1 MIEFVDV
8 NKNFGEYHI
17 IKNLSMKIEKG
28 KITVIIGSSG
38 CGKTTTLKM
47 INKLILPTSG
57 KIYIDGEDTSQK
69 DTIKLRRNIGYVIQQ
84 TGLFPH
90 MTVKEN
96 IELIAKI
103 ENIDK
108 NKMNMRTR
116 ELMKMINLDYE
127 KFSERYPLEL
137 SGGQQQRVGVARAF
151 ALDPAIILMDEPF
164 SAVDPISRRQL
175 QDELIAIQKKLE
187 KTIVFVTHDIQ
198 EAVKI
203 ADKICL
209 LNNGEIMQYDTPENI
224 IKYPA
229 NNFVKK
235 LVSKNE
241 S

>member
-47 INKLILPTSG
+47 INKLIIHTSE
-57 KIYIDGEDTSQK
+57 KIYIDGEDISQK

-175 QDELIAIQKKLE
+175 QDELVAIQKKLE

-224 IKYPA
+224 IKNPK
-229 NNFVKK
+229 NDFVRKF
-235 LVSKNE
+235 VNG
-241 S
+241 

>member
-1 MIEFVDV
+1 
-8 NKNFGEYHI
+8 
-17 IKNLSMKIEKG
+17 
-28 KITVIIGSSG
+28 
-38 CGKTTTLKM
+38 
-47 INKLILPTSG
+47 
-57 KIYIDGEDTSQK
+57 
-69 DTIKLRRNIGYVIQQ
+69 
-84 TGLFPH
+84 

-175 QDELIAIQKKLE
+175 QDELVAIQKNLRKQL
-187 KTIVFVTHDIQ
+187 F
-198 EAVKI
+198 
-203 ADKICL
+203 L
-209 LNNGEIMQYDTPENI
+209 
-224 IKYPA
+224 
-229 NNFVKK
+229 
-235 LVSKNE
+235 
-241 S
+241 

>member
-1 MIEFVDV
+1 MIEFVDI

-47 INKLILPTSG
+47 INKLIIPTSG
-57 KIYIDGEDTSQK
+57 KIYIDGEDISQK

-224 IKYPA
+224 IKNPK
-229 NNFVKK
+229 NDFVRKF
-235 LVSKNE
+235 VNG
-241 S
+241 

>member
-47 INKLILPTSG
+47 INKLIIPTSG
-57 KIYIDGEDTSQK
+57 KIYIDGEDISQK

-137 SGGQQQRVGVARAF
+137 SVGQQQRVGVARAF

-164 SAVDPISRRQL
+164 SAVDPISRRHL
-175 QDELIAIQKKLE
+175 QDELVAIQKKLE

-224 IKYPA
+224 IKNPK
-229 NNFVKK
+229 NDFVRKF
-235 LVSKNE
+235 VNG
-241 S
+241 

>member
-1 MIEFVDV
+1 
-8 NKNFGEYHI
+8 
-17 IKNLSMKIEKG
+17 
-28 KITVIIGSSG
+28 
-38 CGKTTTLKM
+38 
-47 INKLILPTSG
+47 
-57 KIYIDGEDTSQK
+57 
-69 DTIKLRRNIGYVIQQ
+69 
-84 TGLFPH
+84 
-90 MTVKEN
+90 
-96 IELIAKI
+96 
-103 ENIDK
+103 
-108 NKMNMRTR
+108 MNMRTR

-175 QDELIAIQKKLE
+175 QDELVAIQKKLE

-224 IKYPA
+224 IKNPK
-229 NNFVKK
+229 NDFVRKF
-235 LVSKNE
+235 VNG
-241 S
+241 

>member
-47 INKLILPTSG
+47 INKLIIPTSG
-57 KIYIDGEDTSQK
+57 KIYIDGEDISQK

-175 QDELIAIQKKLE
+175 QDELVAIQKKLE

-224 IKYPA
+224 IKNPK
-229 NNFVKK
+229 NDFVRKF
-235 LVSKNE
+235 VNG
-241 S
+241 

>member
-1 MIEFVDV
+1 MIEFIDV

-17 IKNLSMKIEKG
+17 IKNLSLKIEKG

-38 CGKTTTLKM
+38 CGKTTILKM

-57 KIYIDGEDTSQK
+57 KIYIDGEDISQK

-108 NKMNMRTR
+108 NKMNAKTK
-116 ELMKMINLDYE
+116 ELMKMINLDYDI
-127 KFSERYPLEL
+127 FSERYPLEL

-151 ALDPAIILMDEPF
+151 PLNPAIILMDEPF

-224 IKYPA
+224 VKNPK
-229 NNFVKK
+229 NDFVRKF
-235 LVSKNE
+235 VNG
-241 S
+241 

>member
-1 MIEFVDV
+1 MIEFIDV
-8 NKNFGEYHI
+8 NKNFGKYHI
-17 IKNLSMKIEKG
+17 IKNLSLKIEKG

-57 KIYIDGEDTSQK
+57 KIYVDGEDISQK

-108 NKMNMRTR
+108 NRINIRTR

-164 SAVDPISRRQL
+164 SAIDPISRRQL

-224 IKYPA
+224 IKNPK
-229 NNFVKK
+229 NDFVRKF
-235 LVSKNE
+235 VNG
-241 S
+241 

>member
-57 KIYIDGEDTSQK
+57 KIYIDGEDISQK

-151 ALDPAIILMDEPF
+151 ALDPAIILIDEPF

-224 IKYPA
+224 IKNPK
-229 NNFVKK
+229 NDFVRKF
-235 LVSKNE
+235 VNG
-241 S
+241 

>member
-57 KIYIDGEDTSQK
+57 KIYIDGEDISQK

-175 QDELIAIQKKLE
+175 QDELVAIQKKLE

-224 IKYPA
+224 IKNPK
-229 NNFVKK
+229 NDFVRKF
-235 LVSKNE
+235 VNG
-241 S
+241 

>member
-47 INKLILPTSG
+47 INKLIIPTSG
-57 KIYIDGEDTSQK
+57 KIYIDGEDISQK

-96 IELIAKI
+96 IEVIAKI

-175 QDELIAIQKKLE
+175 QDELVAIQKKLE

-224 IKYPA
+224 IKNPK
-229 NNFVKK
+229 NDFVRKF
-235 LVSKNE
+235 VNG
-241 S
+241 

>member
-8 NKNFGEYHI
+8 NKKFGEYHI
-17 IKNLSMKIEKG
+17 IKNLSLKIERG

-57 KIYIDGEDTSQK
+57 KIYIDGEDISQK

-108 NKMNMRTR
+108 NKINARTR
-116 ELMKMINLDYE
+116 ELMKIINLDYE
-127 KFSERYPLEL
+127 IFSERYPLEL

-151 ALDPAIILMDEPF
+151 ALDPGIILMDEPF

-175 QDELIAIQKKLE
+175 QDELIAIQKKFE

-209 LNNGEIMQYDTPENI
+209 LNNGEIMQYDTPKNI
-224 IKYPA
+224 IKNPK
-229 NNFVKK
+229 NDFVRKFI
-235 LVSKNE
+235 NG
-241 S
+241 

>member
-47 INKLILPTSG
+47 INKLIIPTSG
-57 KIYIDGEDTSQK
+57 KIYIDGEDISQK

-116 ELMKMINLDYE
+116 ELMKMIKLDYE

-175 QDELIAIQKKLE
+175 QDELVAIQKKLE

-224 IKYPA
+224 IKNPK
-229 NNFVKK
+229 NDFVRKF
-235 LVSKNE
+235 VNG
-241 S
+241 

>member
-17 IKNLSMKIEKG
+17 IKNLSLKIEKG

-57 KIYIDGEDTSQK
+57 KIYIDGEDISQK

-108 NKMNMRTR
+108 NKINLRTK
-116 ELMKMINLDYE
+116 ELMKMINLDYAT
-127 KFSERYPLEL
+127 FFERYPLEL

-151 ALDPAIILMDEPF
+151 ALDPGIILMDEPF
-164 SAVDPISRRQL
+164 SAVDPISRKQL
-175 QDELIAIQKKLE
+175 QDELIDIQKKLG

-198 EAVKI
+198 EAIKI

-209 LNNGEIMQYDTPENI
+209 MNNGEIMQYDTPENI
-224 IKYPA
+224 IKNPK
-229 NNFVKK
+229 NDFVRKFI
-235 LVSKNE
+235 NG
-241 S
+241 

>member
-47 INKLILPTSG
+47 INKLIIPTSG
-57 KIYIDGEDTSQK
+57 KIYIDGEDISQK

-175 QDELIAIQKKLE
+175 QDELVAIQKKLE

-224 IKYPA
+224 IKNPK
-229 NNFVKK
+229 NDFVKK
-235 LVSKNE
+235 FVNG
-241 S
+241 

>member
-17 IKNLSMKIEKG
+17 IKNLSLKIEKG

-57 KIYIDGEDTSQK
+57 KIYIDGEDISQK

-108 NKMNMRTR
+108 NKINLRTK
-116 ELMKMINLDYE
+116 ELMKMINLDYAT
-127 KFSERYPLEL
+127 FSERYPLEL

-151 ALDPAIILMDEPF
+151 ALDPGIILME
-164 SAVDPISRRQL
+164 
-175 QDELIAIQKKLE
+175 
-187 KTIVFVTHDIQ
+187 
-198 EAVKI
+198 
-203 ADKICL
+203 
-209 LNNGEIMQYDTPENI
+209 
-224 IKYPA
+224 
-229 NNFVKK
+229 
-235 LVSKNE
+235 
-241 S
+241 

>member
-1 MIEFVDV
+1 MIEFVDI

-47 INKLILPTSG
+47 INKLIIPTFG
-57 KIYIDGEDTSQK
+57 KIYIDGEDISQK

-224 IKYPA
+224 IKNPK
-229 NNFVKK
+229 NDFVRKF
-235 LVSKNE
+235 VNG
-241 S
+241 

>member
-47 INKLILPTSG
+47 INKLIIPTSG
-57 KIYIDGEDTSQK
+57 KIYIDGEDISQK

-84 TGLFPH
+84 IGLFPH

-175 QDELIAIQKKLE
+175 QDELVAIQKKLE

-224 IKYPA
+224 IKNPK
-229 NNFVKK
+229 NDFVRKF
-235 LVSKNE
+235 VNG
-241 S
+241 

>member
-1 MIEFVDV
+1 MD
-8 NKNFGEYHI
+8 
-17 IKNLSMKIEKG
+17 
-28 KITVIIGSSG
+28 
-38 CGKTTTLKM
+38 TT
-47 INKLILPTSG
+47 KLTS
-57 KIYIDGEDTSQK
+57 
-69 DTIKLRRNIGYVIQQ
+69 
-84 TGLFPH
+84 
-90 MTVKEN
+90 
-96 IELIAKI
+96 
-103 ENIDK
+103 
-108 NKMNMRTR
+108 

-175 QDELIAIQKKLE
+175 QDELVAIQKKLE

-224 IKYPA
+224 IKNPK
-229 NNFVKK
+229 NDFVRKF
-235 LVSKNE
+235 VNG
-241 S
+241 

>member
-17 IKNLSMKIEKG
+17 IKNLSLTIEKG
-28 KITVIIGSSG
+28 KITVLIGSSG

-57 KIYIDGEDTSQK
+57 KIYIDGEDISQK

-108 NKMNMRTR
+108 NKINARTK
-116 ELMKMINLDYE
+116 ELMKIINLDYE
-127 KFSERYPLEL
+127 TFFERYPLEL

-151 ALDPAIILMDEPF
+151 ALDPGIILMDEPF

-175 QDELIAIQKKLE
+175 QDELIAIQKKFE

-209 LNNGEIMQYDTPENI
+209 LNNGEIMQYDTPKNI
-224 IKYPA
+224 IKNPK
-229 NNFVKK
+229 NDFVRKFI
-235 LVSKNE
+235 NG
-241 S
+241 

>member
-47 INKLILPTSG
+47 INKLIIPTSG
-57 KIYIDGEDTSQK
+57 KIYIDGEDISQK

-151 ALDPAIILMDEPF
+151 ALDPGIILMDEPF

-175 QDELIAIQKKLE
+175 QDELIAIQKKFE

-209 LNNGEIMQYDTPENI
+209 LNNGEIMQYDTPKNI
-224 IKYPA
+224 IKNPK
-229 NNFVKK
+229 NDFVRKFI
-235 LVSKNE
+235 NG
-241 S
+241 

>member
-17 IKNLSMKIEKG
+17 IKNLSMKIKKG

-224 IKYPA
+224 IKNPK
-229 NNFVKK
+229 NDFVRKF
-235 LVSKNE
+235 VNG
-241 S
+241 

>member
-47 INKLILPTSG
+47 INKLIIPTSG
-57 KIYIDGEDTSQK
+57 KIYIDGEDISQK

-175 QDELIAIQKKLE
+175 QDELVAIQKKLE
-187 KTIVFVTHDIQ
+187 KTIFFVTHDIQ

-224 IKYPA
+224 IKNPK
-229 NNFVKK
+229 NDFVRKF
-235 LVSKNE
+235 VNG
-241 S
+241 

>member
-1 MIEFVDV
+1 
-8 NKNFGEYHI
+8 
-17 IKNLSMKIEKG
+17 MKIEKG

-47 INKLILPTSG
+47 INKLIISTSG
-57 KIYIDGEDTSQK
+57 KIYIDGEDISQK

-224 IKYPA
+224 IKNPK
-229 NNFVKK
+229 NDFVRKF
-235 LVSKNE
+235 VNG
-241 S
+241 

>member
-28 KITVIIGSSG
+28 KITVIIGSSD

-47 INKLILPTSG
+47 INKLIIPTSG
-57 KIYIDGEDTSQK
+57 KIYIDGEDISQK

-175 QDELIAIQKKLE
+175 QDELVAIQKKLE

-224 IKYPA
+224 IKNPK
-229 NNFVKK
+229 NDFVRKF
-235 LVSKNE
+235 VNG
-241 S
+241 

>member
-1 MIEFVDV
+1 
-8 NKNFGEYHI
+8 
-17 IKNLSMKIEKG
+17 
-28 KITVIIGSSG
+28 
-38 CGKTTTLKM
+38 M
-47 INKLILPTSG
+47 INKLIIPTSG
-57 KIYIDGEDTSQK
+57 KIYIDGEDISQK

-175 QDELIAIQKKLE
+175 QDELVAIQKKLE

-224 IKYPA
+224 IKNPK
-229 NNFVKK
+229 NDFVRKF
-235 LVSKNE
+235 VNG
-241 S
+241 

>member
-47 INKLILPTSG
+47 INKLIIPTSG
-57 KIYIDGEDTSQK
+57 KIYIDGEDISQK

-137 SGGQQQRVGVARAF
+137 SGEQQQRVGVARAF

-175 QDELIAIQKKLE
+175 QDELVAIQKKLE

-224 IKYPA
+224 IKNPK
-229 NNFVKK
+229 NDFVRKF
-235 LVSKNE
+235 VNG
-241 S
+241 

>member
-8 NKNFGEYHI
+8 NKKFGEYHI
-17 IKNLSMKIEKG
+17 IKNLSLTIEKG
-28 KITVIIGSSG
+28 KITVLIGSSG

-57 KIYIDGEDTSQK
+57 KIYIDGENISQK

-90 MTVKEN
+90 MNVKEN

-108 NKMNMRTR
+108 NKINARTK
-116 ELMKMINLDYE
+116 ELMKIINLDYE
-127 KFSERYPLEL
+127 TFFERYPLEL

-151 ALDPAIILMDEPF
+151 ALDPGIILMDEPF

-175 QDELIAIQKKLE
+175 QDELIAIQKKFE

-209 LNNGEIMQYDTPENI
+209 LNNGEIMQYDTPKNI
-224 IKYPA
+224 IKNPK
-229 NNFVKK
+229 NDFVRKFI
-235 LVSKNE
+235 NG
-241 S
+241 

>member
-17 IKNLSMKIEKG
+17 IKNLSMKIKKG

-47 INKLILPTSG
+47 INKLIIPTFG
-57 KIYIDGEDTSQK
+57 KIYIDGEDISQK

-224 IKYPA
+224 IKNPK
-229 NNFVKK
+229 NDFVRKF
-235 LVSKNE
+235 VNG
-241 S
+241 

>member
-1 MIEFVDV
+1 
-8 NKNFGEYHI
+8 
-17 IKNLSMKIEKG
+17 
-28 KITVIIGSSG
+28 
-38 CGKTTTLKM
+38 
-47 INKLILPTSG
+47 
-57 KIYIDGEDTSQK
+57 
-69 DTIKLRRNIGYVIQQ
+69 
-84 TGLFPH
+84 
-90 MTVKEN
+90 
-96 IELIAKI
+96 
-103 ENIDK
+103 
-108 NKMNMRTR
+108 MRTR

-175 QDELIAIQKKLE
+175 QDELVAIQKKLE

-224 IKYPA
+224 IKNPK
-229 NNFVKK
+229 NDFVRKF
-235 LVSKNE
+235 VNG
-241 S
+241 

>member
-1 MIEFVDV
+1 MIEFIDV

-17 IKNLSMKIEKG
+17 IKNLSLKIEKG
-28 KITVIIGSSG
+28 KITVLIGSSG

-57 KIYIDGEDTSQK
+57 KIYIDGEDISQK

-108 NKMNMRTR
+108 NKINARTR
-116 ELMKMINLDYE
+116 ELMKIINLDYE
-127 KFSERYPLEL
+127 IFSERYPLEL

-151 ALDPAIILMDEPF
+151 ALDPGIILMDEPF

-175 QDELIAIQKKLE
+175 QDELIAIQKKFE

-209 LNNGEIMQYDTPENI
+209 LNNGEIMQYDTPKNI
-224 IKYPA
+224 IKNPK
-229 NNFVKK
+229 NDFVRKFI
-235 LVSKNE
+235 NG
-241 S
+241 

>member
-17 IKNLSMKIEKG
+17 IKNLSMKIKKG

-38 CGKTTTLKM
+38 CGKT
-47 INKLILPTSG
+47 TSG

-224 IKYPA
+224 IKNPK
-229 NNFVKK
+229 NDFVRKF
-235 LVSKNE
+235 VNG
-241 S
+241 

>member
-8 NKNFGEYHI
+8 NKKFGEYHI
-17 IKNLSMKIEKG
+17 IKNLSLTIEKG
-28 KITVIIGSSG
+28 KITVLIGSSG

-47 INKLILPTSG
+47 INKLILPASG
-57 KIYIDGEDTSQK
+57 KIYIDGEDISQK

-90 MTVKEN
+90 MNVKEN

-108 NKMNMRTR
+108 NKINARTK
-116 ELMKMINLDYE
+116 ELMKIINLDYE
-127 KFSERYPLEL
+127 TFSERYPLEL

-151 ALDPAIILMDEPF
+151 ALDPGIILMDEPF

-175 QDELIAIQKKLE
+175 QDELIAIQKKFE

-209 LNNGEIMQYDTPENI
+209 LNNGEIMQYDTPKNI
-224 IKYPA
+224 IKNPK
-229 NNFVKK
+229 NDFVRKFI
-235 LVSKNE
+235 NG
-241 S
+241 